1 MLLTP
6 PTLARY
12 TVGLLIAVAVAFLMW
27 YFRSI
32 VVYILVSALLAIIF
46 KPLVG
51 RLARLRIRGWHLPRW
66 AAALATLILIWV
78 LFVVACTLFVPL
90 VFDKLYQFATLDFG
104 SVLRSVEEPIAR
116 MQEYLHDL
124 FALPDERFSLTDS
137 LIQWFKS
144 IFDYDTI
151 NTAFSSIVS
160 LTLSAVIA
168 FFSISFITFF
178 FLKDDELFLSML
190 KAPFPE
196 RVHGNIERAMS
207 SVSQLLMRYF
217 TGILSESCILMIVI
231 SVTMIFFGMRTQD
244 AFFIGLIMGVM
255 NVVPYAGPLIGGVMS
270 VFMGVVTPIEG
281 MTTGHTMFVIAGSL
295 LIIKGFDD
303 FVLQPTLYSE
313 RVKAHP
319 LEIFIVILI
328 AGSLAGI
335 VGMLLAI
342 PSYTVLRSSPR
353 SSSRSSGWYRNSRR
367 KSESYDNRR
376 DRRPREQSRRPHG
389 LPYGQYRGG
398 RVAGCARRSL
408 CLARGGGRTHV
419 RRHVES
425 GLQADRRR
433 PAPAVGDQYLRLRG
447 RPLRPSAAGGAAALH
462 PSGTA
467 VRFGGGAVPPDRG
480 RPPRG
485 LRRRGRT
492 A

>member
-1 MLLTP
+1 M
-6 PTLARY
+6 
-12 TVGLLIAVAVAFLMW
+12 
-27 YFRSI
+27 
-32 VVYILVSALLAIIF
+32 
-46 KPLVG
+46 
-51 RLARLRIRGWHLPRW
+51 
-66 AAALATLILIWV
+66 
-78 LFVVACTLFVPL
+78 
-90 VFDKLYQFATLDFG
+90 
-104 SVLRSVEEPIAR
+104 
-116 MQEYLHDL
+116 
-124 FALPDERFSLTDS
+124 
-137 LIQWFKS
+137 
-144 IFDYDTI
+144 
-151 NTAFSSIVS
+151 
-160 LTLSAVIA
+160 IA
-168 FFSISFITFF
+168 FFSVSFITFF

-342 PSYTVLRSSPR
+342 PSYTVLRVFAKEFFS
-353 SSSRSSGWYRNSRR
+353 
-367 KSESYDNRR
+367 
-376 DRRPREQSRRPHG
+376 QF
-389 LPYGQYRGG
+389 
-398 RVAGCARRSL
+398 
-408 CLARGGGRTHV
+408 
-419 RRHVES
+419 
-425 GLQADRRR
+425 
-433 PAPAVGDQYLRLRG
+433 RLVQK
-447 RPLRPSAAGGAAALH
+447 L
-462 PSGTA
+462 TEKI
-467 VRFGGGAVPPDRG
+467 
-480 RPPRG
+480 
-485 LRRRGRT
+485 
-492 A
+492 

>member
-1 MLLTP
+1 MSKLQRYIVAAVITAVVVFLVWYFSNVVTYILIAAVLAIIGKPLTDLLTGLHLGRSKIRIP
-6 PTLARY
+6 KAVAALLTLIVIWLVV
-12 TVGLLIAVAVAFLMW
+12 VGLFWLFVPILFQKLNQFSSLNISQIVASFQGPLVSLEHMIEKVFSIPDNEFSLADAIAGQIRPLLNINLINNLLSSIVGTIGSLLIA
-27 YFRSI
+27 I
-32 VVYILVSALLAIIF
+32 
-46 KPLVG
+46 
-51 RLARLRIRGWHLPRW
+51 
-66 AAALATLILIWV
+66 
-78 LFVVACTLFVPL
+78 
-90 VFDKLYQFATLDFG
+90 
-104 SVLRSVEEPIAR
+104 
-116 MQEYLHDL
+116 
-124 FALPDERFSLTDS
+124 
-137 LIQWFKS
+137 
-144 IFDYDTI
+144 
-151 NTAFSSIVS
+151 
-160 LTLSAVIA
+160 
-168 FFSISFITFF
+168 FSISFITFF

-342 PSYTVLRSSPR
+342 PSYTVLRVFAKEFFS
-353 SSSRSSGWYRNSRR
+353 
-367 KSESYDNRR
+367 
-376 DRRPREQSRRPHG
+376 QF
-389 LPYGQYRGG
+389 
-398 RVAGCARRSL
+398 
-408 CLARGGGRTHV
+408 
-419 RRHVES
+419 
-425 GLQADRRR
+425 
-433 PAPAVGDQYLRLRG
+433 RLVQK
-447 RPLRPSAAGGAAALH
+447 L
-462 PSGTA
+462 TEKI
-467 VRFGGGAVPPDRG
+467 
-480 RPPRG
+480 
-485 LRRRGRT
+485 
-492 A
+492 

>member
-12 TVGLLIAVAVAFLMW
+12 TVGLLIAVAVAFLMGISV
-27 YFRSI
+27 RSSSI
-32 VVYILVSALLAIIF
+32 FWCRRCWRSSSNRWSA
-46 KPLVG
+46 VW
-51 RLARLRIRGWHLPRW
+51 RGCGYGAGTFPCW

-168 FFSISFITFF
+168 FFSVSFITFF

-303 FVLQPTLYSE
+303 FVLQPTLYSN
-313 RVKAHP
+313 
-319 LEIFIVILI
+319 
-328 AGSLAGI
+328 G
-335 VGMLLAI
+335 
-342 PSYTVLRSSPR
+342 
-353 SSSRSSGWYRNSRR
+353 
-367 KSESYDNRR
+367 
-376 DRRPREQSRRPHG
+376 
-389 LPYGQYRGG
+389 
-398 RVAGCARRSL
+398 
-408 CLARGGGRTHV
+408 
-419 RRHVES
+419 
-425 GLQADRRR
+425 
-433 PAPAVGDQYLRLRG
+433 
-447 RPLRPSAAGGAAALH
+447 
-462 PSGTA
+462 
-467 VRFGGGAVPPDRG
+467 
-480 RPPRG
+480 
-485 LRRRGRT
+485 
-492 A
+492 

>member
-231 SVTMIFFGMRTQD
+231 SVTMIFFGMRTQ
-244 AFFIGLIMGVM
+244 A
-255 NVVPYAGPLIGGVMS
+255 P
-270 VFMGVVTPIEG
+270 
-281 MTTGHTMFVIAGSL
+281 
-295 LIIKGFDD
+295 
-303 FVLQPTLYSE
+303 
-313 RVKAHP
+313 
-319 LEIFIVILI
+319 
-328 AGSLAGI
+328 
-335 VGMLLAI
+335 
-342 PSYTVLRSSPR
+342 
-353 SSSRSSGWYRNSRR
+353 SSSGSSW
-367 KSESYDNRR
+367 
-376 DRRPREQSRRPHG
+376 
-389 LPYGQYRGG
+389 
-398 RVAGCARRSL
+398 A
-408 CLARGGGRTHV
+408 
-419 RRHVES
+419 
-425 GLQADRRR
+425 
-433 PAPAVGDQYLRLRG
+433 
-447 RPLRPSAAGGAAALH
+447 
-462 PSGTA
+462 
-467 VRFGGGAVPPDRG
+467 
-480 RPPRG
+480 
-485 LRRRGRT
+485 
-492 A
+492 

>member
-1 MLLTP
+1 MIPQDETNLRTNMLLTP

-231 SVTMIFFGMRTQD
+231 SVTMIFF
-244 AFFIGLIMGVM
+244 AL
-255 NVVPYAGPLIGGVMS
+255 
-270 VFMGVVTPIEG
+270 
-281 MTTGHTMFVIAGSL
+281 
-295 LIIKGFDD
+295 
-303 FVLQPTLYSE
+303 
-313 RVKAHP
+313 
-319 LEIFIVILI
+319 
-328 AGSLAGI
+328 
-335 VGMLLAI
+335 
-342 PSYTVLRSSPR
+342 
-353 SSSRSSGWYRNSRR
+353 
-367 KSESYDNRR
+367 
-376 DRRPREQSRRPHG
+376 
-389 LPYGQYRGG
+389 
-398 RVAGCARRSL
+398 
-408 CLARGGGRTHV
+408 
-419 RRHVES
+419 
-425 GLQADRRR
+425 RR
-433 PAPAVGDQYLRLRG
+433 PAHRRRDVGLHGRGDADRGDDHRAHDVRYRRIAAHHQGVRRLRAATHALFG
-447 RPLRPSAAGGAAALH
+447 TGEGASARNIHRYPDRRIIGGNRGNAAGDPVVHRAARLRQGVLLAV
-462 PSGTA
+462 PAGTETHGENLNRMIIEGIVVHGNSLGGRMGFPTA
-467 VRFGGGAVPPDRG
+467 NIEADASLDARDGVYASRVEVDGRMYDAMSNLGYKPTVDGRRRLLETNIFGFEGDLYGRRLRVELLRFIRPERRFGSVEELFRQIGDDRREVCGGGGEPLD
-480 RPPRG
+480 PR
-485 LRRRGRT
+485 
-492 A
+492 

>member
-1 MLLTP
+1 MIPQDETNLTNEHVAYASHTR
-6 PTLARY
+6 TLH
-12 TVGLLIAVAVAFLMW
+12 VGLLIAVAVAFLMW

-46 KPLVG
+46 KPLAG

-190 KAPFPE
+190 KHPSLSVYTA
-196 RVHGNIERAMS
+196 IS
-207 SVSQLLMRYF
+207 SGRCPPSRSLLMRYF

-255 NVVPYAGPLIGGVMS
+255 NVVPYA
-270 VFMGVVTPIEG
+270 
-281 MTTGHTMFVIAGSL
+281 A
-295 LIIKGFDD
+295 
-303 FVLQPTLYSE
+303 
-313 RVKAHP
+313 
-319 LEIFIVILI
+319 
-328 AGSLAGI
+328 
-335 VGMLLAI
+335 
-342 PSYTVLRSSPR
+342 RSS
-353 SSSRSSGWYRNSRR
+353 
-367 KSESYDNRR
+367 
-376 DRRPREQSRRPHG
+376 
-389 LPYGQYRGG
+389 
-398 RVAGCARRSL
+398 
-408 CLARGGGRTHV
+408 
-419 RRHVES
+419 
-425 GLQADRRR
+425 
-433 PAPAVGDQYLRLRG
+433 
-447 RPLRPSAAGGAAALH
+447 AA
-462 PSGTA
+462 
-467 VRFGGGAVPPDRG
+467 
-480 RPPRG
+480 
-485 LRRRGRT
+485 
-492 A
+492 

>member
-6 PTLARY
+6 STLARY
-12 TVGLLIAVAVAFLMW
+12 AVGLLIAVAVAFLMW

-46 KPLVG
+46 KPLAG

-244 AFFIGLIMGVM
+244 AFFIGRGLD
-255 NVVPYAGPLIGGVMS
+255 YAVAL
-270 VFMGVVTPIEG
+270 E
-281 MTTGHTMFVIAGSL
+281 GSL
-295 LIIKGFDD
+295 KFKEISYIHSEAFAAGEMKHGPISLVEKGTLVVGILTQPDLFEKSVSNMVEVKSRGAFLMGLTTYGNYSIEDTAGFTVYVPKTD
-303 FVLQPTLYSE
+303 PHFATSLSVIPLQ
-313 RVKAHP
+313 
-319 LEIFIVILI
+319 
-328 AGSLAGI
+328 
-335 VGMLLAI
+335 LLAYYVSCAKGLDVDK
-342 PSYTVLRSSPR
+342 PRNLAKSVTV
-353 SSSRSSGWYRNSRR
+353 
-367 KSESYDNRR
+367 E
-376 DRRPREQSRRPHG
+376 
-389 LPYGQYRGG
+389 
-398 RVAGCARRSL
+398 
-408 CLARGGGRTHV
+408 
-419 RRHVES
+419 
-425 GLQADRRR
+425 
-433 PAPAVGDQYLRLRG
+433 
-447 RPLRPSAAGGAAALH
+447 
-462 PSGTA
+462 
-467 VRFGGGAVPPDRG
+467 
-480 RPPRG
+480 
-485 LRRRGRT
+485 
-492 A
+492 

>member
-168 FFSISFITFF
+168 FFSVSFITFF

-217 TGILSESCILMIVI
+217 TGILSESCILMI
-231 SVTMIFFGMRTQD
+231 TMIFFGMRTQD

-303 FVLQPTLYSE
+303 FVLQPT
-313 RVKAHP
+313 
-319 LEIFIVILI
+319 I
-328 AGSLAGI
+328 
-335 VGMLLAI
+335 
-342 PSYTVLRSSPR
+342 
-353 SSSRSSGWYRNSRR
+353 RN
-367 KSESYDNRR
+367 
-376 DRRPREQSRRPHG
+376 G
-389 LPYGQYRGG
+389 
-398 RVAGCARRSL
+398 
-408 CLARGGGRTHV
+408 
-419 RRHVES
+419 
-425 GLQADRRR
+425 
-433 PAPAVGDQYLRLRG
+433 
-447 RPLRPSAAGGAAALH
+447 
-462 PSGTA
+462 
-467 VRFGGGAVPPDRG
+467 
-480 RPPRG
+480 
-485 LRRRGRT
+485 
-492 A
+492 

>member
-124 FALPDERFSLTDS
+124 FALPDVTFSLTDS

-168 FFSISFITFF
+168 FFSVSSSPFSSSKTTSCSCRCSKHPSLSVYTAIS
-178 FLKDDELFLSML
+178 SGRC
-190 KAPFPE
+190 PPS
-196 RVHGNIERAMS
+196 RS
-207 SVSQLLMRYF
+207 LLMRYF

-342 PSYTVLRSSPR
+342 PSYTVLRVFAKEFFS
-353 SSSRSSGWYRNSRR
+353 
-367 KSESYDNRR
+367 
-376 DRRPREQSRRPHG
+376 QF
-389 LPYGQYRGG
+389 
-398 RVAGCARRSL
+398 
-408 CLARGGGRTHV
+408 
-419 RRHVES
+419 
-425 GLQADRRR
+425 
-433 PAPAVGDQYLRLRG
+433 RLVQK
-447 RPLRPSAAGGAAALH
+447 L
-462 PSGTA
+462 TEKI
-467 VRFGGGAVPPDRG
+467 
-480 RPPRG
+480 
-485 LRRRGRT
+485 
-492 A
+492 

>member
-32 VVYILVSALLAIIF
+32 VVYILVSALLAIIC

-168 FFSISFITFF
+168 FFSVSFITFF

-342 PSYTVLRSSPR
+342 PSYTVLRVFAKEFFS
-353 SSSRSSGWYRNSRR
+353 
-367 KSESYDNRR
+367 
-376 DRRPREQSRRPHG
+376 QF
-389 LPYGQYRGG
+389 
-398 RVAGCARRSL
+398 
-408 CLARGGGRTHV
+408 
-419 RRHVES
+419 
-425 GLQADRRR
+425 
-433 PAPAVGDQYLRLRG
+433 RLVQK
-447 RPLRPSAAGGAAALH
+447 L
-462 PSGTA
+462 TEKI
-467 VRFGGGAVPPDRG
+467 
-480 RPPRG
+480 
-485 LRRRGRT
+485 
-492 A
+492 

>member
-6 PTLARY
+6 STLARY
-12 TVGLLIAVAVAFLMW
+12 AVGLLIAVAVAFLMW

-46 KPLVG
+46 KPLAG

-66 AAALATLILIWV
+66 AAALATLTWQAAAV
-78 LFVVACTLFVPL
+78 LVQDLAGLRGMLTCFPYPFLSDGGTAL

-244 AFFIGLIMGVM
+244 AFFIGLIMGVR

-342 PSYTVLRSSPR
+342 PSYTVLRVFAKEFFS
-353 SSSRSSGWYRNSRR
+353 
-367 KSESYDNRR
+367 
-376 DRRPREQSRRPHG
+376 QF
-389 LPYGQYRGG
+389 
-398 RVAGCARRSL
+398 
-408 CLARGGGRTHV
+408 
-419 RRHVES
+419 
-425 GLQADRRR
+425 
-433 PAPAVGDQYLRLRG
+433 RLVQK
-447 RPLRPSAAGGAAALH
+447 L
-462 PSGTA
+462 TEKI
-467 VRFGGGAVPPDRG
+467 
-480 RPPRG
+480 
-485 LRRRGRT
+485 
-492 A
+492 

>member
-168 FFSISFITFF
+168 FFSVSFITFF

-328 AGSLAGI
+328 AGI

-342 PSYTVLRSSPR
+342 PSYTVLRVFAKEFFS
-353 SSSRSSGWYRNSRR
+353 
-367 KSESYDNRR
+367 
-376 DRRPREQSRRPHG
+376 QF
-389 LPYGQYRGG
+389 
-398 RVAGCARRSL
+398 
-408 CLARGGGRTHV
+408 
-419 RRHVES
+419 
-425 GLQADRRR
+425 
-433 PAPAVGDQYLRLRG
+433 RLVQK
-447 RPLRPSAAGGAAALH
+447 L
-462 PSGTA
+462 TEKI
-467 VRFGGGAVPPDRG
+467 
-480 RPPRG
+480 
-485 LRRRGRT
+485 
-492 A
+492 

>member
-1 MLLTP
+1 
-6 PTLARY
+6 
-12 TVGLLIAVAVAFLMW
+12 
-27 YFRSI
+27 
-32 VVYILVSALLAIIF
+32 
-46 KPLVG
+46 
-51 RLARLRIRGWHLPRW
+51 
-66 AAALATLILIWV
+66 
-78 LFVVACTLFVPL
+78 
-90 VFDKLYQFATLDFG
+90 
-104 SVLRSVEEPIAR
+104 

-270 VFMGVVTPIEG
+270 VFMGEVTPIEG

-342 PSYTVLRSSPR
+342 PSYTVLRVFAKEFFSQFRPGTETHGENLNRMIIEGIVVHGNSLGGRMGFPTANIEADAALDAR
-353 SSSRSSGWYRNSRR
+353 DGVYASRVEVDGRMYDAMSNLGYKPTVDGRR
-367 KSESYDNRR
+367 RLLETNIFGFEGDLYGRR
-376 DRRPREQSRRPHG
+376 LRVELLRFIRPERRFGSVEELFRQIGDDRREVC
-389 LPYGQYRGG
+389 GG
-398 RVAGCARRSL
+398 
-408 CLARGGGRTHV
+408 
-419 RRHVES
+419 
-425 GLQADRRR
+425 
-433 PAPAVGDQYLRLRG
+433 
-447 RPLRPSAAGGAAALH
+447 
-462 PSGTA
+462 
-467 VRFGGGAVPPDRG
+467 
-480 RPPRG
+480 
-485 LRRRGRT
+485 RGRT